1 MLLYVQKFNIHTN
14 SLIKYLNQ
22 VFYFYCFICFQN
34 LEKNQPLPSASSS
47 SSSPKKTL
55 KTNTVEER
63 EEGKEDGMLDIRT
76 LREKSRNLDLPLIS
90 ALCNDRYLLKQ
101 TKAFVMPKH
110 PAEPTSSTSSK
121 NGTRSNNG
129 GTSSRN
135 KYPVSGL
142 STTQITKPPR
152 KSSTSTHKH
161 PAEVKGNAYK
171 ITNSTGV
178 SAVKKDPTRA
188 SHS

>member
-22 VFYFYCFICFQN
+22 VFYFYYFICFQN

-121 NGTRSNNG
+121 NGTRSSNG

>member
-1 MLLYVQKFNIHTN
+1 
-14 SLIKYLNQ
+14 
-22 VFYFYCFICFQN
+22 
-34 LEKNQPLPSASSS
+34 
-47 SSSPKKTL
+47 
-55 KTNTVEER
+55 
-63 EEGKEDGMLDIRT
+63 MLDIRT

-110 PAEPTSSTSSK
+110 PTEATSSSASVKNTGRSSNGATS
-121 NGTRSNNG
+121 N
-129 GTSSRN
+129 RN

-171 ITNSTGV
+171 VTNSAGI
-178 SAVKKDPTRA
+178 SAAKKDPTRA